1 MGKQAKNNYLKHPIG
16 LWFVVGFAALVFL
29 YTVGC
34 IVVHFVNAPQFL
46 ESFFS
51 LGELAY
57 TTLGALLGFGAS
69 IFVENSI
76 QTRERR
82 KAIYNIVDEV
92 VQQIINISS
101 FFEADSYGN
110 KFEQKDIDAFIESLY
125 APKASFDKSIDPIVK
140 AIIKRVEKSYQFI
153 YIPIWESVL
162 QNGNLLTFRNFNYF
176 DSLIKTYNRII
187 QIKNKIESFNE
198 RDFIDSNGLI
208 EITELIKF
216 IRDFYNS
223 FYKLLTLDIDK
234 NYYDLIVNISS
245 EEKVKV
251 LNKILENN
259 K

>member
-29 YTVGC
+29 YTIGC
-34 IVVHFVNAPQFL
+34 IVVHFVDAPQFF

-101 FFEADSYGN
+101 FFDAESYSN

-125 APKASFDKSIDPIVK
+125 APKATFDKTVDPIVE

-187 QIKNKIESFNE
+187 QIKNKIESFDK
-198 RDFIDSNGLI
+198 RDCEDIK
-208 EITELIKF
+208 EQIKF

-223 FYKLLTLDIDK
+223 FFKLLTLDIDN
-234 NYYDLIVNISS
+234 NYYELIVNIST
-245 EEKVKV
+245 EEKVNV
-251 LNKILENN
+251 LKEIIENN